1 MTEIEFNYEGAKIII
16 QGNLDEKLE
25 EIIKRFAIKAQKS
38 KDDLYFLY
46 GGNLIN
52 KELTIKEQ
60 TSEEDI
66 KRNKICIL
74 VNDNTDIEYEDND
87 DINGNL
93 IKSKYIICPECK
105 EIIRILIN
113 DYKITLYNCKNGHE
127 IKNIL
132 FKDFEK
138 T

>member
-38 KDDLYFLY
+38 KDELYFLY

-60 TSEEDI
+60 ASEEDI

-74 VNDNTDIEYEDND
+74 LNDNTDIEYEDND

-93 IKSKYIICPECK
+93 IKSKYITI
-105 EIIRILIN
+105 
-113 DYKITLYNCKNGHE
+113 
-127 IKNIL
+127 
-132 FKDFEK
+132 
-138 T
+138 